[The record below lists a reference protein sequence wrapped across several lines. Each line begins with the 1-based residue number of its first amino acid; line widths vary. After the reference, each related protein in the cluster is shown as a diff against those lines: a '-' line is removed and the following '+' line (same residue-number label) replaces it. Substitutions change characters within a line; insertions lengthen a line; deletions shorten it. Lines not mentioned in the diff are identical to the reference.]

1 MALTTPS
8 AKRASGSSG
17 STAPA
22 LREPNTAWASGNR
35 RGPRRRQGREGV
47 AGYVFLSPWLIGLM
61 GITAA
66 PMLMSLYLS
75 FTSYDI
81 FTPLNEV
88 EWVGLRNYERMF
100 TTDPS
105 YWTSVWVT
113 VRYALISTPLK
124 LAAALGVALLLNRE
138 RRGVGLFRSL
148 FYLPS
153 LLGGSVALALIWV
166 AIFSRDGAFNGFLA
180 LFGIE
185 GRPWVFDPNWSL
197 ETLMLLAIW
206 QFGAPMVIF
215 LAGLKQ
221 IPTELYEAASVD
233 GAGQWRQFW
242 NVTIPMLSPV
252 IFFNLVLETI
262 NAFQGFTG
270 AFVLSNGTGGP
281 VDSTLM
287 YTLNL
292 YVKGFQ
298 DFEMGYASALAWVF
312 LIAIGVITAVF
323 FSTGRFW
330 VHYTD
335 DGESR

>member
-1 MALTTPS
+1 MTRRTEETHVALTT
-8 AKRASGSSG
+8 AS
-17 STAPA
+17 TPA
-22 LREPNTAWASGNR
+22 LREPNNSWASGKS
-35 RGPRRRQGREGV
+35 RGPRKRRGREGV
-47 AGYVFLSPWLIGLM
+47 AGYVFLTPWLIGLM
-61 GITAA
+61 GITAV
-66 PMLMSLYLS
+66 PMLISLYLS
-75 FTSYDI
+75 FTNYDV
-81 FTPLNEV
+81 FTPFSEV
-88 EWVGLRNYERMF
+88 EWVGWRNYKRMF

-113 VRYALISTPLK
+113 VKFALISTPLK

-166 AIFSRDGAFNGFLA
+166 AIFSRDGAFNGFLG

-185 GRPWVFDPNWSL
+185 GKPWVYDPSWSL

-221 IPTELYEAASVD
+221 IPSELYEAASVD
-233 GAGQWRQFW
+233 GAGRWRQFW

-262 NAFQGFTG
+262 SGFQGFTA

-298 DFEMGYASALAWVF
+298 DFEMGYACALAWVF
-312 LIAIGVITAVF
+312 LVAIGIITAIF

-335 DGESR
+335 DGNTE